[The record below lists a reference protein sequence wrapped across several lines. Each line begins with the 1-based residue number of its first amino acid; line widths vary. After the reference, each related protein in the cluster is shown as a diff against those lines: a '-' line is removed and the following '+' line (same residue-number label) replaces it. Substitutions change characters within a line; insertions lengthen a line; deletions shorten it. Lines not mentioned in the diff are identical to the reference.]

1 MRGKRNFDSH
11 SDDLWISK
19 ACHLYIVATHFWIWN
34 LRTFQ
39 DFQQHFRQISR
50 SCSIKIPGYSRTKII
65 FGPIFKDGDKQIQG
79 HYGRT
84 RCRVNDS
91 DRRKFGCLQIKGFR
105 IIWFQ
110 DDCINWH
117 HHLPTLSNPSRKS
130 LRERSKSRGGG
141 WIISFDFRI
150 IVLTDTTPSLRSAI
164 LAETH

>member
-84 RCRVNDS
+84 RSRVNDS
-91 DRRKFGCLQIKGFR
+91 DRPTTQIGCMQIKGAW

-110 DDCINWH
+110 NHCTNRH
-117 HHLPTLSNPSRKS
+117 HHLPAFSNPSRNS
-130 LRERSKSRGGG
+130 LRERSKLE
-141 WIISFDFRI
+141 ILSFI
-150 IVLTDTTPSLRSAI
+150 MSANNNSIQLT
-164 LAETH
+164 